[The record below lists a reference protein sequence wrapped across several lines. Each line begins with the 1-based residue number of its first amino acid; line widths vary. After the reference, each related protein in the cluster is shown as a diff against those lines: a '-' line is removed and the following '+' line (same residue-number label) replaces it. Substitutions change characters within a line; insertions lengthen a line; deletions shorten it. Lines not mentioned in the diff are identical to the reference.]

1 MTTTTKIL
9 LMFGAIFF
17 LFAGYLFVQQLGP
30 PKHPHE
36 HPEEEETVKEAESPQ
51 SELDRRILDLRTRLQ
66 MDPQDFNLLMALG
79 HAYLEARKFDN
90 AVEIFELA
98 LIVNP
103 ESAEALVD
111 LGIALREGNNPLEGK
126 AKLEEAVQ
134 KFPTYADGWLQLGV
148 TYRYFLKN
156 NQEALRCFQEFLKL
170 QKTGSLVSQ
179 IRDEVSKIKAE
190 LAQQN

>member
-9 LMFGAIFF
+9 LMLGAIFF

-30 PKHPHE
+30 PSHPHE
-36 HPEEEETVKEAESPQ
+36 HPDEETAEEAESPQ
-51 SELDRRILDLRTRLQ
+51 SELEKRIIDLRTRLQ

-90 AVEIFELA
+90 AAEIFELA
-98 LIVNP
+98 IIVNP
-103 ESAEALVD
+103 QSAEALVD

-156 NQEALRCFQEFLKL
+156 NQEALRCFEEFLKL
-170 QKTGSLVSQ
+170 QKTGSIVSQ
-179 IRDEVSKIKAE
+179 IREEVARIKAE
-190 LAQQN
+190 LNQ